1 MANLSRLEI
10 IKTKPIGEGLND
22 FRDAFNLT
30 CRDLGVSSSFDT
42 LHQIGDEGNC
52 QFVHRKS
59 SLTYIGLKNLIDD
72 LLMSLQNLPAARVL
86 PSSSGRGTLRGDF
99 FRQLGSLLD
108 SDFDVERFLPLLNAI
123 LRIEP
128 DEVIW
133 EKVYATVAEPP

>member
-72 LLMSLQNLPAARVL
+72 LLMSLQNLPAAL
-86 PSSSGRGTLRGDF
+86 SSSLFVTSFGNLAPYSIPTSMLN
-99 FRQLGSLLD
+99 GSCL
-108 SDFDVERFLPLLNAI
+108 F
-123 LRIEP
+123 
-128 DEVIW
+128 
-133 EKVYATVAEPP
+133 